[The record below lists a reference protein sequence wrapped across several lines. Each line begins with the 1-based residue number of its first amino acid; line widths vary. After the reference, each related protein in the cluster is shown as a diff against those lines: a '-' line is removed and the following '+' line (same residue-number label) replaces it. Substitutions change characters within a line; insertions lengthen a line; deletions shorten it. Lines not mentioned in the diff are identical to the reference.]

1 MCVCKY
7 VCACVWM
14 WLYVLCVWVCG
25 YVFVSI
31 CTRVGVYIRVCEFTW
46 MCEFTC
52 MCIRVCTCVHVDR
65 VCLYVDVTFVC
76 VYELRTEV
84 QKPWV
89 FIPLL
94 GDLGAVSLPL

>member
-1 MCVCKY
+1 M
-7 VCACVWM
+7 
-14 WLYVLCVWVCG
+14 YVLCVWVCE

-31 CTRVGVYIRVCEFTW
+31 CTRVGVYMRVCEFTW
-46 MCEFTC
+46 MCVLVCAYVCVPVFTYAC
-52 MCIRVCTCVHVDR
+52 RQSICHLC
-65 VCLYVDVTFVC
+65 VC